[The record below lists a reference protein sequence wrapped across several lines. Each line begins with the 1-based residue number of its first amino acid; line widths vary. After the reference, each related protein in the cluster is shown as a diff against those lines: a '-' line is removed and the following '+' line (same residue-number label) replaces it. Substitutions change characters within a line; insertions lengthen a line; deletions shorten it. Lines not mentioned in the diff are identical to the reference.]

1 MHKLVNKLREK
12 KIICEIEKIEAID
25 TYIGKSEADRR
36 GKLIDKVQETLKAGA
51 GEAFELFLGILRA
64 EKVSQFNILADELEE
79 KYDSKLDQYSTTIIF
94 TNTFC
99 RNCWSPR
106 SYLFPT
112 PVFHIFLNSG

>member
-1 MHKLVNKLREK
+1 M
-12 KIICEIEKIEAID
+12 IISESDKDEAID
-25 TYIGKSEADRR
+25 TYTGKPEADRR
-36 GKLIDKVQETLKAGA
+36 GKLIDKVQESLSAGI
-51 GEAFELFLGILRA
+51 GEAFEIFLDILRA
-64 EKVSQFNILADELEE
+64 EDTLLCDSLANELEE

-112 PVFHIFLNSG
+112 PIFHIFLNSRWCAKLVLL